1 MASLSLWLSAYGLG
15 GIAEPEVACRSL
27 LGGALTVRRSDVL
40 PAAGRAMDADE
51 LTTRA
56 LVRLYGSVES
66 LAAVTGLE
74 TVRAERRAGGMV
86 TTVEAVLAVE
96 EEQREMRR
104 VLHGRKLVGEVGAGV
119 AEECGFF
126 VCSW

>member
-15 GIAEPEVACRSL
+15 GIAEPEVACLSL
-27 LGGALTVRRSDVL
+27 LGGALTVRRRDVL

-86 TTVEAVLAVE
+86 AAEEAVLVAE

-104 VLHGRKLVGEVGAGV
+104 VLQGRKLVGEVGADA